1 MHIGRLKSLKITYLG
16 NYIKTHS
23 SDTNSDI
30 RPRTHVRRDSLF
42 IYAKDWVLD

>member
-1 MHIGRLKSLKITYLG
+1 MHIGRLKSLKITYLE

-30 RPRTHVRRDSLF
+30 RPKIHV
-42 IYAKDWVLD
+42 K